1 MVAAVVM
8 IDCSRDV
15 IPEVA
20 REVAGIDGVAEVYSV
35 SGKRDV
41 VAIVRVTEWERIA
54 EVVTERM
61 AEVEGIRE
69 TETMVAF
76 RVYSDRELAA
86 AYEGFE

>member
-8 IDCSRDV
+8 IDCVRDA
-15 IPEVA
+15 IPDVA
-20 REVAGIDGVAEVYSV
+20 KEVAGIEGVAETYSV

-54 EVVTERM
+54 EVVTE
-61 AEVEGIRE
+61 GIADVDGIEE

-76 RVYSDRELAA
+76 RVHSDRELAA
-86 AYEGFE
+86 AYEGF

>member
-8 IDCSRDV
+8 IDCVRDA
-15 IPEVA
+15 IPDVA
-20 REVAGIDGVAEVYSV
+20 TEVAGIEGVAETYSV

-54 EVVTERM
+54 EVVTE
-61 AEVEGIRE
+61 GIADVDGIEE

-86 AYEGFE
+86 AYEGF